1 VQTSCRKKS
10 YCKRF
15 VFLIAFCIHSFFAF
29 SQETII
35 RGKITD
41 ANSGDPIPYVNV
53 IFQGT
58 SIGITSDFD
67 GNYELKTSTP
77 GDTIIVSYIGYR
89 AKKRAIVKGTTQI
102 INFQIEEDIT
112 KLQEV
117 VFVAGENPA
126 FEVLRNV
133 VRNKNENDKRKLT
146 AYEYDTY
153 TKIEIDIDNLSD
165 KFRQRKVVKKIT
177 QVLDSIDRIA
187 GEDGK
192 PILPLFITE
201 SVSKIYYRDNP
212 SLKYENILR
221 SKINGVGVEDGTTV
235 TQLVGSSFQEYN
247 FYQNWLNILSKDF
260 VSPIADGWRLYYE
273 YDLMDSLYVGDDYCY
288 RLDFFPKSPQDLAF
302 TGSMWITKKEYALKQ
317 IDVGIGKQA
326 NLNFIEKIKIQQE
339 LEPTE
344 EGAWL
349 PVKNRVLI
357 DVSEVTG
364 KSAGMLAKFYT
375 SNKNFVINKPHPQSF
390 YESPIVM
397 EEDSRVNEKEE
408 FWDSLRHEP
417 LTQTEKNV
425 YKMIDTLQNIPVVKT
440 YTDIFKIIVGG
451 YYDAGKIDVGPYIS
465 VLAMNNIEGLRIQPG
480 FKTNEKFSTKWV
492 FGGQLGYGFKDEKI
506 KYMAFVQNIMSRKRW
521 TTLTIRA
528 RSDISRVGIDD
539 ESLGDN
545 FLLLA
550 TQRFGIFRRGYYFNE
565 GRIDFK
571 RELFKGFSQRVAFK
585 YSTFKPTY
593 NFAYYDTPED
603 IPNSGIQQNFETA
616 EFVFES
622 RYARDELFIQSDNER
637 LSMGTS
643 RWPVITVRY
652 TRGIKGILNSN
663 FDYDKLRLSVYRR
676 LRFGPLGAG
685 YMTLTGEK
693 VFAALPYP
701 LMALHLGNQTPLYTS
716 VTYNLMNYGEFIS
729 DRFVSL
735 QYQHHFEGFLLN
747 RIPLM
752 RKLKWRLVG
761 TANVIYGGLSQ
772 ANRDIIAPTLASGEP
787 TLPVGYFE
795 PNRPYVELGYGVENI
810 FKFFR
815 VDFVHRLSY
824 LDNPD
829 IRKFA
834 VLFSFQFTL

>member
-1 VQTSCRKKS
+1 MHKHHQKNTSIKS
-10 YCKRF
+10 LF
-15 VFLIAFCIHSFFAF
+15 ILIVFCLGAFIASA
-29 SQETII
+29 QETVI

-53 IFQGT
+53 VFQGT
-58 SIGITSDFD
+58 SIGVTSDFD
-67 GNYELKTSTP
+67 GNYELKTSSP
-77 GDTIIVSYIGYR
+77 SDTLIVSYIGYKV
-89 AKKRAIVKGTTQI
+89 KKRLITKGTTQT
-102 INFQIEEDIT
+102 INLQIEEDVT

-133 VRNKNENDKRKLT
+133 VRNKNKNDKRKFT

-165 KFRQRKVVKKIT
+165 KFRERKMVKKIT

-212 SLKYENILR
+212 SLKYENILK

-247 FYQNWLNILSKDF
+247 FYQNWLNILAKDF

-302 TGSMWITKKEYALKQ
+302 TGSMWITKADFALKQ
-317 IDVGIGKQA
+317 IDASIGKQA
-326 NLNFIEKIKIQQE
+326 NINFIEKIKIQQE
-339 LEPTE
+339 LEPTD

-357 DVSEVTG
+357 DISEVTG
-364 KSAGMLAKFYT
+364 RAAGMLAKFYT
-375 SNKNFVINKPHPQSF
+375 SNKNFVVNKPHPQSF

-397 EEDSRVNEKEE
+397 EEDARANEQEE

-440 YTDIFKIIVGG
+440 YTDIFKIVVGG
-451 YYDAGKIDVGPYIS
+451 YYSAGKIDIGPYIS
-465 VLAMNNIEGLRIQPG
+465 VLAINNIEGIRIQPG

-521 TTLTIRA
+521 TTLTVRA
-528 RSDISRVGIDD
+528 RSDISRVGIDE
-539 ESLGDN
+539 ESVGDN

-550 TQRFGIFRRGYYFNE
+550 SQRFGVFRRGYYFNE
-565 GRIDFK
+565 ARIDFK
-571 RELFKGFSQRVAFK
+571 RELFKGFSQRIGFK
-585 YSTFKPTY
+585 YNTFKPTFE
-593 NFAYYDTPED
+593 FAYFDQPDD
-603 IPNSGIQQNFETA
+603 IPNSGIRQNYETA
-616 EFVFES
+616 EFIFES

-637 LSMGTS
+637 LSLGTS
-643 RWPVITVRY
+643 RWPIITIRY
-652 TRGIKGILNSN
+652 TKGIKGILNSN

-676 LRFGPLGAG
+676 LRFGPLGVG

-693 VFAALPYP
+693 VFATLPYP
-701 LMALHLGNQTPLYTS
+701 LMSLHLGNQTPLFTS
-716 VTYNLMNYGEFIS
+716 ITYNMMNYGEFIS
-729 DRFVSL
+729 DRFASL
-735 QYQHHFEGFLLN
+735 QYSHHFEGFLLN

-772 ANRDIIAPTLASGEP
+772 SNRNIISPTLPDGEP
-787 TLPVGYFE
+787 TLPFGYFE

-810 FKFFR
+810 FRFFR

-824 LDNPD
+824 LENPD